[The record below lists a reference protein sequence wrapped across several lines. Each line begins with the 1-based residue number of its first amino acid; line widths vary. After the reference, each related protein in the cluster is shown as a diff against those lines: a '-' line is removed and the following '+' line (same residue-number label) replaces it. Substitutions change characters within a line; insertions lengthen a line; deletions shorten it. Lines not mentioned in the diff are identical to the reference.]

1 MLKHHINNKEK
12 EDNNKKKDK
21 EIIDLTTFVVL
32 CNKACVWTHAYIT
45 YYCGHGKDNS
55 KQRIFIF

>member
-21 EIIDLTTFVVL
+21 EINYLTTFVVL

-45 YYCGHGKDNS
+45 TTVDMEKHNS